1 MSPHIQAD
9 KCCCHC
15 D

>member
-1 MSPHIQAD
+1 MSAHIQAD
-9 KCCCHC
+9 KCCCHY

>member
-1 MSPHIQAD
+1 MSAHIQAD
-9 KCCCHC
+9 KCWWHY